1 MVGECRKAI
10 AQRTNGVHSCAGDL
24 IRVKDR
30 PFQSSAIPR
39 LQHLHAG
46 LRTHRWVENT
56 SVSKHWLDFWIIRHL
71 RNLRRG
77 FLILLKERRPLFG
90 SIKNCQTRFWHF
102 QLQITIPNM
111 RQSKTYIT
119 HNAAILGPTTIFTIQ
134 NPSVSGESALLP
146 GSGKTYT
153 MMGSEHGPWISPYCL
168 MNIDS

>member
-1 MVGECRKAI
+1 MVGECQKAI

-56 SVSKHWLDFWIIRHL
+56 SVSKNWLDFWIIRQL
-71 RNLRRG
+71 RNLRIG
-77 FLILLKERRPLFG
+77 FLIPLKERGPLFG
-90 SIKNCQTRFWHF
+90 SIKNRQTRFSHF

-111 RQSKTYIT
+111 RQYTTHIT
-119 HNAAILGPTTIFTIQ
+119 HNAAILGPTTIQFRV
-134 NPSVSGESALLP
+134 NLP
-146 GSGKTYT
+146 RFQDQARPT
-153 MMGSEHGPWISPYCL
+153 PWWARSTDLGFHHTVWWI
-168 MNIDS
+168 